1 MKETIMLNSKDN
13 VATALKQI
21 NENEQVTVVSSSKE
35 VISRL
40 QAKQEIPFGH
50 KISLTEIKKG
60 EPVIK
65 FGERIGTASRNI
77 SVGEYVLVDNV
88 ESDIGK

>member
-21 NENEQVTVVSSSKE
+21 NENEQVTVVSSSRE

-65 FGERIGTASRNI
+65 FGERIGTASQNI
-77 SVGEYVLVDNV
+77 SIGEYVHVQNV

>member
-1 MKETIMLNSKDN
+1 MLNSKDN

-77 SVGEYVLVDNV
+77 SVGEYVHVHNV

>member
-21 NENEQVTVVSSSKE
+21 NENEQVAVVSSSRE
-35 VISRL
+35 VISKL

-50 KISLTEIKKG
+50 KISLAEIKKG

-65 FGERIGTASRNI
+65 FGERIGTASQNI
-77 SVGEYVLVDNV
+77 SVGEYVHVHNV

>member
-77 SVGEYVLVDNV
+77 SVGEYVHVHNV

>member
-1 MKETIMLNSKDN
+1 MLNSKDN

-21 NENEQVTVVSSSKE
+21 NKNEQVTVVSSSKE

-50 KISLTEIKKG
+50 KISLIEIKKG
-60 EPVIK
+60 EPVMK
-65 FGERIGTASRNI
+65 FGERIGTASQNI
-77 SVGEYVLVDNV
+77 SVGEYVHVHNV

>member
-21 NENEQVTVVSSSKE
+21 NENEQVAVVSSSRE
-35 VISRL
+35 VISKL
-40 QAKQEIPFGH
+40 QAQQEIPFGH

-65 FGERIGTASRNI
+65 FGERIGTASQNI
-77 SVGEYVLVDNV
+77 SVGEYVHVHNV

>member
-1 MKETIMLNSKDN
+1 MKETVMLNSKDN

-65 FGERIGTASRNI
+65 FGERIGTASQNI
-77 SVGEYVLVDNV
+77 SVGEYVHVHNV

>member
-50 KISLTEIKKG
+50 KISLTEITKG

-65 FGERIGTASRNI
+65 FGERIGTASQNI
-77 SVGEYVLVDNV
+77 SVGEYVHVHNV

>member
-1 MKETIMLNSKDN
+1 MKETVMLNSKDN

-21 NENEQVTVVSSSKE
+21 NENEQVTVVSSSRE
-35 VISRL
+35 VISKL

-65 FGERIGTASRNI
+65 FGERIGTASQNI
-77 SVGEYVLVDNV
+77 SVGEYVHVHNV

>member
-1 MKETIMLNSKDN
+1 MLNSKDN

-65 FGERIGTASRNI
+65 FGERIGTASQNI
-77 SVGEYVLVDNV
+77 SVGEYVHVHNV

>member
-65 FGERIGTASRNI
+65 FGERIGTASQNI
-77 SVGEYVLVDNV
+77 SVGEYVHVHNV

>member
-21 NENEQVTVVSSSKE
+21 NENEQVAVVSSSKE

-65 FGERIGTASRNI
+65 FGERIGTASQNI
-77 SVGEYVLVDNV
+77 SVGEYVHVHNV